1 MEQSAMET
9 LKEEL
14 ESDELYLRVNAIH
27 RMSIVATILGVEG
40 IKN

>member
-1 MEQSAMET
+1 MET

-27 RMSIVATILGVEG
+27 RMSIVATILGIDG

>member
-1 MEQSAMET
+1 MEV

-14 ESDELYLRVNAIH
+14 ESDELYIRVNTIH

-40 IKN
+40 VKN

>member
-1 MEQSAMET
+1 MEI

-14 ESDELYLRVNAIH
+14 DSYELYHRVNAIH
-27 RMSIVATILGVEG
+27 RINIVATILGADG